1 MSSPGQTQLFAT
13 AARTANGFKA
23 QFLILATA
31 AAMISKAAAL
41 TSTVTKQRVALGAV
55 GEAKGHATRA
65 LKLLKQGSPEWLR
78 AQDIAIQQ
86 PPQRG

>member
-55 GEAKGHATRA
+55 RPIVAPSVAKANF
-65 LKLLKQGSPEWLR
+65 LKLGDPR
-78 AQDIAIQQ
+78 
-86 PPQRG
+86 P